1 MCIGIPVECKGYKN
15 KFDALSN
22 LESTLR
28 VTLHFIQT
36 LDKLWEAL
44 RSSEITLKVDDQDNI
59 HLEES
64 GSSDTL
70 GDLRLSES
78 L

>member
-1 MCIGIPVECKGYKN
+1 MYIPVECKGYRN
-15 KFDALSN
+15 NFDALSN

-28 VTLHFIQT
+28 ATLHSIQT

-59 HLEES
+59 DLEES